1 MPATTKFVVS
11 KDRAGQFRWALL
23 AKNGE
28 SVAVSGE
35 GLATMRS
42 VRNVYAKL
50 ASWAQT
56 AVLVDETDIAPAPL
70 STKTVKAPTAKKTV
84 KKAVKK
90 TSKK

>member
-70 STKTVKAPTAKKTV
+70 PVTKSKAAPVKKSTKKVSKKTT
-84 KKAVKK
+84 KK
-90 TSKK
+90 